1 MRVALYQN
9 CPVFGDVE
17 NNVNQVLTAVES
29 HSFELLVLPEL
40 FATGYQ
46 FQNREEAIKFGETAG
61 SGITF
66 DAMKRLAARKKA
78 AVVYGYPEIDGEVV
92 YNSASAVLPDGNFV
106 NYQKVHLFDT
116 EKLIFE
122 PGQTGFKTFEI
133 NGARI
138 GLMICFDWRFP
149 ESMRRLALDGAQIIC
164 HLANLVLPHC
174 PQAMII
180 RALENNVFTIT
191 ADRIGEEDRNGQKF
205 KFIGRS
211 RIIAPDGTILAEAG
225 DSETSFLAA
234 DIDPTAADNKLI
246 NERNDLFADRRPKF
260 Y

>member
-9 CPVFGDVE
+9 NPIFGDVE
-17 NNVNQVLTAVES
+17 NNVNQVLTAVDQ

-46 FQNREEAIKFGETAG
+46 FRDREEAIEFGDPAG
-61 SGITF
+61 SGFTF
-66 DAMKRLAARKKA
+66 DAMRQLAAQKKA
-78 AVVYGYPEIDGEVV
+78 TVVYGYPELDGGNV
-92 YNSASAVLPDGNFV
+92 YNSAAAVLPRGGFV

-116 EKLIFE
+116 EKIIFE
-122 PGQTGFKTFEI
+122 PGQTGFKTFNFNE
-133 NGARI
+133 ARI

-164 HLANLVLPHC
+164 HPANLVLPHC
-174 PQAMII
+174 PQAMVI

-191 ADRIGEEDRNGQKF
+191 ADRIGEEDRNDQKF

-211 RIIAPDGTILAEAG
+211 RIIAPDGKILAEAG

-234 DIDPTAADNKLI
+234 DIDPTVADNKLI